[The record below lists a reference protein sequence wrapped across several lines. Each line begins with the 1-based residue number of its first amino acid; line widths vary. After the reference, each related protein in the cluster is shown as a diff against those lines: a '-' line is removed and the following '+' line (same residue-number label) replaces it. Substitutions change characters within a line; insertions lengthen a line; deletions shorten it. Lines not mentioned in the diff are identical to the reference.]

1 MKVMSYKKIEVP
13 SNGEKITFKD
23 GKLNV
28 PNHPIIPFI
37 EGDGIGADI
46 MKATLPLLNKAVE
59 KVYNG
64 ERSLE
69 WMEIFAGEKAY
80 VLYNEYLPQESLNA
94 IKDFIVALKG
104 PLTTPI
110 GGGFRSLN
118 VTLRQTL
125 DLYSCVRPVRYFN
138 GVVAP
143 VKEPQKLD
151 VVIYRE
157 NTEDVYSGVEWEAY
171 SDEANTIIHY
181 LRTHFN
187 AHINESSAIGIKPI
201 SEEATKRLV
210 RSAITYMIQKKRKSL
225 TLVHKGNIMKYTEGA
240 FKKWGYEVALEEY
253 REIFISEDELYAQYD
268 GKLPEGKFLVKDRIA
283 DSMFQQVLLRPDEYD
298 VIAVPN
304 LNGDY
309 LSDACAAQVGGIGL
323 APGANIGDYIG
334 LFEAT
339 HGTAPKHANKNEVN
353 PSSLILSGVM
363 MLDYMGW
370 TEAADLITKAIE
382 KTIQNKVV
390 TYDLARLMNVEPVST
405 SEFGEQIQGNL

>member
-1 MKVMSYKKIEVP
+1 MSYKIIKVP
-13 SNGEKITFKD
+13 SNGEKITFEE

-37 EGDGIGADI
+37 EGDGIGGDI
-46 MKATLPLLNKAVE
+46 TKATLPLLNKAVE
-59 KVYNG
+59 KAYNG
-64 ERSLE
+64 KRSLQ

-80 VLYNEYLPQESLNA
+80 SLYNEYLPKETLQA

-125 DLYSCVRPVRYFN
+125 DLYACVRPVRYFN

-151 VVIYRE
+151 VVIFRE
-157 NTEDVYSGVEWEAY
+157 NTEDVYSGIEWEAY
-171 SDEANTIIHY
+171 SDEANAIIHY
-181 LRTHFN
+181 LKTHFHT
-187 AHINESSAIGIKPI
+187 HINESSAIGIKPI

-210 RSAITYMIQKKRKSL
+210 RSAITYMIQKKRRSL

-240 FKKWGYEVALEEY
+240 FKTWGYEVALEEY
-253 REIFISEDELYAQYD
+253 RDIFVSEDELYAQYD

-298 VIAVPN
+298 VIALPN

-339 HGTAPKHANKNEVN
+339 HGTAPKHANKNKVN

-370 TEAADLITKAIE
+370 PEAADMITKAIE
-382 KTIQNKVV
+382 KTIQSKVV
-390 TYDLARLMNVEPVST
+390 TYDLARLMNIEPVST
-405 SEFGEQIQGNL
+405 SEFAEQIQENL